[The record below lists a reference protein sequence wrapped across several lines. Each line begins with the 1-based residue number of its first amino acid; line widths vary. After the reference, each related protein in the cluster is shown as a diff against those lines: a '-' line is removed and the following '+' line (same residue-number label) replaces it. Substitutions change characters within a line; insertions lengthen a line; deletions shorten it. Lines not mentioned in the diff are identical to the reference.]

1 MAVNSIPES
10 FHSVTPYLSI
20 KGATEALE
28 FYKRAFNATEMF
40 RLPTLSGEIGHADII
55 IGNSHI
61 MLADQCEESPI
72 PSPQVL
78 GGSSVGLH
86 VYVEDVDA
94 LFAQAVNAGAKEVK
108 PVEDQFYGDRTGTL
122 EDPFGHI
129 WFLATHKE
137 DLTPEDINKRA
148 EVLFKEGDA

>member
-1 MAVNSIPES
+1 MAIKSIPENY
-10 FHSVTPYLSI
+10 HSVTPYLSI

-28 FYKRAFNATEMF
+28 FYKRAFNATEIF
-40 RLPTLSGEIGHADII
+40 RLPTPNGEIGHADIL

-61 MLADQCEESPI
+61 MLSDPCEESPI

-78 GGSSVGLH
+78 GGSSVGLYL
-86 VYVEDVDA
+86 YVNDVDA
-94 LFAQAVNAGAKEVK
+94 LFEQAIKAGAKEVK

-122 EDPFGHI
+122 KDPFGHI

-137 DLTPEDINKRA
+137 DLTPEEVNIRA
-148 EVLFKEGDA
+148 ETLYK

>member
-1 MAVNSIPES
+1 MTVKSIPEG

-20 KGATEALE
+20 KGASEALE
-28 FYKRAFNATEMF
+28 FYKQAFNATEMF
-40 RLPTLSGEIGHADII
+40 RLSMPSGEIGHADII

-61 MLADQCEESPI
+61 MLADQCEESTI
-72 PSPQVL
+72 PSPQAL

-94 LFAQAVNAGAKEVK
+94 LFAQAINAGAKEVK
-108 PVEDQFYGDRTGTL
+108 PVENQFYGDRTGTL

-137 DLTPEDINKRA
+137 DLTPDDINKRA
-148 EVLFKEGDA
+148 EGLFKEGDA